1 MGMWNEME
9 LHLDRYRHKYARKPI
24 DKPAI
29 TFEVSPAVEESENW
43 SMEDWSRFCWEFVHE
58 LDKVNR
64 VKYKG
69 RYAKVKPTNMANTQ
83 FFAGLHRDSESGILH
98 LHLLCNRIDMTGNMN
113 DARLIGLRA
122 VAAADAINLRR
133 GWKDP
138 MEIHREHVAMIV
150 RDCMDALR
158 NMDRFSWEGYVDAM
172 LRKGYATE
180 LRRDSKGE
188 VVGYTVRLG
197 HSHFKAS
204 ELGTDRK
211 LMARKIERT

>member
-1 MGMWNEME
+1 MNVV
-9 LHLDRYRHKYARKPI
+9 RA
-24 DKPAI
+24 
-29 TFEVSPAVEESENW
+29 AVFFA
-43 SMEDWSRFCWEFVHE
+43 D
-58 LDKVNR
+58 
-64 VKYKG
+64 
-69 RYAKVKPTNMANTQ
+69 TQ

-98 LHLLCNRIDMTGNMN
+98 LHLLCNRIDMMGNMN

-138 MEIHREHVAMIV
+138 MEIRREHAAMIV

-158 NMDRFSWEGYVDAM
+158 RMDRFSWERYVDAM
-172 LRKGYATE
+172 FQKGYATE

-188 VVGYTVRLG
+188 VVGYTVRMG
-197 HSHFKAS
+197 NSHFKAS

>member
-1 MGMWNEME
+1 MDGWRERADLVAVHHLSEGLPPMGMWSEME

-69 RYAKVKPTNMANTQ
+69 RYVKVNPTNLANTQ

-98 LHLLCNRIDMTGNMN
+98 LHLLCNRIDMMGNMN

-138 MEIHREHVAMIV
+138 MDMAVGDDGA
-150 RDCMDALR
+150 
-158 NMDRFSWEGYVDAM
+158 G
-172 LRKGYATE
+172 
-180 LRRDSKGE
+180 RRTTGNI
-188 VVGYTVRLG
+188 R
-197 HSHFKAS
+197 
-204 ELGTDRK
+204 
-211 LMARKIERT
+211 